1 MAETAETPTLSSV
14 QIMLP
19 EAIQRRFER
28 WTKKMPGASWPGWGG
43 HVTLVPSF
51 VPQGSIKEVR
61 AAIAP
66 VCAQEKP
73 FPVRVATPVA
83 VPDITRPGYQAVF
96 LLLEEKSEE
105 QGEKPGRLQNLRD
118 ALLQALAPLRED
130 LRPEL
135 LQQPFMPHVT
145 LALGLGEAEAAA
157 MVQTM
162 RAEPLSAEFMVEIIW
177 LLIKNPTDGGRF
189 DRHAFPLGGVVA
201 AELLRD

>member
-1 MAETAETPTLSSV
+1 MAETAEIPTLSSV

-51 VPQGSIKEVR
+51 VPRGSIEEVR

-66 VCAQEKP
+66 ICAQKKP

-83 VPDITRPGYQAVF
+83 VQDVTRPGYQAVF
-96 LLLEEKSEE
+96 LLLEE
-105 QGEKPGRLQNLRD
+105 QGDEPTRLQNLRD

-157 MVQTM
+157 MVQAM
-162 RAEPLSAEFMVEIIW
+162 RAEPLSAEFMIEIIW
-177 LLIKNPTDGGRF
+177 LLIKTPTDGGRF